1 MILMSNWAC
10 KQQLLSVC
18 AAATEPTH
26 LEPVLS
32 NKRSHHNE
40 KFVHQNEEQPPLTAT
55 RGSLHK
61 AMKTQSNQ
69 KVKKIKKFKI
79 HFKQNSKKRIL

>member
-1 MILMSNWAC
+1 MILMSNWAYE
-10 KQQLLSVC
+10 QQLLSVC

-40 KFVHQNEEQPPLTAT
+40 NLVHQNEE
-55 RGSLHK
+55 
-61 AMKTQSNQ
+61 
-69 KVKKIKKFKI
+69 
-79 HFKQNSKKRIL
+79 